1 MKMRSAVG
9 KFAALAALLACA
21 APAYA
26 DWEGTQWGMSPNETL
41 AVLKSARSH
50 SPAPSETFLY
60 DGASYQ
66 PLVKLAHSTEGIEG
80 EATLLF
86 DTDGKLQFVVFMPGD
101 LTQCDLL
108 AAALGERHGDTEVTG
123 FGSTSILNWID
134 GNNVIRLTNAA
145 DIGICNLSY
154 GAS

>member
-1 MKMRSAVG
+1 MRSVVG
-9 KFAALAALLACA
+9 KLVAFAAPLAFA

-26 DWEGTQWGMSPNETL
+26 DWEGTKWGMSPNETL
-41 AVLKSARSH
+41 AVLNNASSH
-50 SPAPSETFLY
+50 NPAPSEIFEY
-60 DGASYQ
+60 AGASYQ

-80 EATLLF
+80 EASLLF

-101 LTQCDLL
+101 LSQCDSL
-108 AAALGERHGDTEVTG
+108 AAALRETHGAADVSG

-134 GNNVIRLTNAA
+134 GENVIRLTNAA
-145 DIGICNLSY
+145 GIGICNLSY